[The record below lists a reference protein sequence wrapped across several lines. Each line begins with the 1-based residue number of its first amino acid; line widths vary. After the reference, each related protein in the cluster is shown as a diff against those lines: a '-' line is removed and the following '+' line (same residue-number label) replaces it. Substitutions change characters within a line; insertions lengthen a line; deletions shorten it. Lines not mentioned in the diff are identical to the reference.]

1 MRLVRSAVVLCALVA
16 CGHSSTTGSNG
27 GSAEPAHWAKAGPA
41 PVAAALTYPLELAVG
56 GGRVWV
62 VTSDRDVT
70 LIEKGASRVVKSFGW
85 VHAIAADE
93 QGVWVAAD
101 DELGGKTSALWRILP
116 TGEATRVVEDIKYV
130 VRAGT
135 SLLVWRGKET
145 FVRDASGAERSLGAL
160 DGTVRVVGEWLYVVQ
175 RSGEI
180 SRLPLNGGA
189 RETIG
194 DLGDL
199 VESFDVS
206 GDTIYASVDRGIW
219 TMSIRG
225 GVRQKLVE
233 NLDDPREL
241 LADGQ
246 GGVYVLTYGTH
257 KDFWGH
263 SSNNDGELLH
273 VEPGGRITALA
284 SEFIGAGR
292 IGLTAETVYVTDV
305 YGGRVLAIPR

>member
-1 MRLVRSAVVLCALVA
+1 VIA
-16 CGHSSTTGSNG
+16 
-27 GSAEPAHWAKAGPA
+27 
-41 PVAAALTYPLELAVG
+41 
-56 GGRVWV
+56 
-62 VTSDRDVT
+62 SDRDVA

-85 VHAIAADE
+85 VHAIAADD
-93 QGVWVAAD
+93 QGAWVAAD

-116 TGEATRVVEDIKYV
+116 TGDATRVIEDIKYV
-130 VRAGT
+130 ELAGT
-135 SLLVWRGKET
+135 NLLVWRGKET
-145 FVRDASGAERSLGAL
+145 FVRDASGAERSLGTIE
-160 DGTVRVVGEWLYVVQ
+160 GSVRVVGDWLYVSE

-180 SRLPLNGGA
+180 SRLPLAGGA

-225 GVRQKLVE
+225 GARQKLVE
-233 NLDDPREL
+233 NLADPREL
-241 LADGQ
+241 VADGQ

-257 KDFWGH
+257 GDFWGH

-273 VEPGGRITALA
+273 VQPGGRIKALA

-292 IGLTAETVYVTDV
+292 VALTADTVYVTDV